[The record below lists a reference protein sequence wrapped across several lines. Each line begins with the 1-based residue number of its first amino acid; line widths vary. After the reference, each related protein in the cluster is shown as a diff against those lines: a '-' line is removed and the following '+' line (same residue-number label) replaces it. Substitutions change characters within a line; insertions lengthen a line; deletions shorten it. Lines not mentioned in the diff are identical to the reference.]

1 MKKSIAFILVAAF
14 LFGTMEVA
22 LKLAGAAID
31 PTQLTFLRFFIGG
44 LCLFPFAVHDLKK
57 RQCKL
62 TKGDWLYLFL
72 QGFLCI
78 CVSML
83 LFQIGVMR
91 TNANLAAIIIST
103 NPVFTMIF
111 AKFIVQEKFTVVKF
125 FVLLLNIVGLAVV
138 ANPLKLLRGHA
149 ATDGILITL
158 AAAVTFGLYTALGK
172 KRIAKIGGLPQCS
185 FSFLL
190 GSLVLLIALA
200 VKGGPVLSGIQ
211 PNNILLLLY
220 LGVLVTGVG
229 YYCYI
234 KAIEVSGPSTAS
246 ITFFI
251 KPVFA
256 PIIAFL
262 VLKEPITL
270 NIILGVIFI
279 LSGSLVSAF
288 EGKIRTALSGA
299 PSDQTNSPENLPL
312 RK

>member
-1 MKKSIAFILVAAF
+1 MKKSIVFILVAAF

-31 PTQLTFLRFFIGG
+31 PIQLTFLRFFIGG
-44 LCLFPFAVHDLKK
+44 LCLFPFAVHDLRK

-72 QGFLCI
+72 QGFICI

-83 LFQIGVMR
+83 LFQLGVMR

-111 AKFIVQEKFTVVKF
+111 AKFLVNEKFTIIKF
-125 FVLLLNIVGLAVV
+125 FVLLLNIIGLVIV
-138 ANPLKLLRGHA
+138 ANPLTLVKGHA
-149 ATDGILITL
+149 AVDGILITL
-158 AAAVTFGLYTALGK
+158 AASVTFGLYTALGK
-172 KRIAKIGGLPQCS
+172 KRVAKIGGLPQSS
-185 FSFLL
+185 FSFIL
-190 GSLVLLIALA
+190 GSLVLLIVLLI
-200 VKGGPVLSGIQ
+200 KREPVFSGIQ
-211 PNNILLLLY
+211 PSHIPLLLY

-270 NIILGVIFI
+270 NIIFGVIFV
-279 LSGSLVSAF
+279 LAGSLVSAF
-288 EGKIRTALSGA
+288 GNRIQAAIPALRPHRAGT
-299 PSDQTNSPENLPL
+299 DMNQE
-312 RK
+312 